1 MKYAPAETEGKATF
15 IIDINRGD
23 RPLKFTYLLFGCVRP
38 LMCCSGFLAIGSG
51 GCSSL
56 GTRASR
62 SGGFSCCRAQAL
74 GTGSVAVTP
83 RFSSCCLRIPGHTG
97 FRSCVAHG
105 LSCSV
110 AGGIFLGQGSNLC
123 PLHWQADSLCIALPV
138 AVVQS
143 LS

>member
-1 MKYAPAETEGKATF
+1 MF
-15 IIDINRGD
+15 
-23 RPLKFTYLLFGCVRP
+23 LLLFSHSVMSYSLQPHGLQHARLLSPSLSPRV
-38 LMCCSGFLAIGSG
+38 CSNSCTLSHRCYLTI
-51 GCSSL
+51 SSS
-56 GTRASR
+56 AAP
-62 SGGFSCCRAQAL
+62 FSCCRAQAL